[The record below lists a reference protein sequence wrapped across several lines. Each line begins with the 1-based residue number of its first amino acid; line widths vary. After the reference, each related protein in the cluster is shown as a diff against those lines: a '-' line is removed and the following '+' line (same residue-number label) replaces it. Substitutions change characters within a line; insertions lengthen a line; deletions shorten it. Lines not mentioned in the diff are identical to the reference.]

1 VKKTKLDERFFDSTR
16 GRIVTM
22 LRGTACTVEELAQRL
37 ELTNNAVRAHL
48 ATLERDGLVRQRGVR
63 RGFRKPH
70 YTYTLSHEAEAL
82 FPKAYDVLLNQ
93 LIKVL
98 KERLPE
104 ESLEGVLRDVGRS
117 LADARASN
125 DKDNDIEARAEGAV
139 QVLTH
144 LGGKAVVEREGKQLF
159 IRSGACPVAAVV
171 AEHPEVCLL
180 AEALVAEMVGAKVK
194 ERCDREKSPRC
205 CFELFEKPKRRT
217 AV

>member
-1 VKKTKLDERFFDSTR
+1 MKVKKTKLDERFFDSTR

-22 LRGTACTVEELAQRL
+22 LRGTACTVEELAERL

-70 YTYTLSHEAEAL
+70 YTYSLSHEAEAL

-117 LADARASN
+117 LADAQSSH
-125 DKDNDIEARAEGAV
+125 DKGSDIETRAEGAV
-139 QVLTH
+139 QVLSH
-144 LGGKAVVEREGKQLF
+144 LGGK
-159 IRSGACPVAAVV
+159 
-171 AEHPEVCLL
+171 
-180 AEALVAEMVGAKVK
+180 
-194 ERCDREKSPRC
+194 
-205 CFELFEKPKRRT
+205 
-217 AV
+217 